1 LITVTLSAAYLAM
14 WTCVVAAETPA
25 VKIAQTQQK
34 TIEKKIIREKPCN
47 FQPSWKNQ
55 FCIQQL

>member
-1 LITVTLSAAYLAM
+1 LSDAYLAI
-14 WTCVVAAETPA
+14 WTCVVAAETPT

-34 TIEKKIIREKPCN
+34 TIEKKINWEKRSN
-47 FQPSWKNQ
+47 LQTSWKNQ